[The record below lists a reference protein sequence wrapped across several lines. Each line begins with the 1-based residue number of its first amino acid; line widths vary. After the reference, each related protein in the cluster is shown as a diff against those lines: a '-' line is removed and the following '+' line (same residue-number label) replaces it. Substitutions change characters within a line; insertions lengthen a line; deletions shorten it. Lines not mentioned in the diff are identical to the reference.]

1 MTSGKDQL
9 AQPSR
14 DAIVQRVLR
23 SECLPSLPTVAAK
36 LLSLTSQPEISV
48 QEICRLVSYDISL
61 SAKVL
66 RVVNSAYYGLPQRV
80 SSVQQAVS
88 ILGINAVRNLTLSF
102 SLLTIRSDSR
112 GTFDYERFWQRS
124 LAAAVSARMI
134 LALVDRRDPGEIF
147 IASLLQNIGEM
158 ILAREFPRE
167 FEDVLRLVSQG
178 KEEIAAE
185 HEVLNIDHATIGYM
199 VARKWGFPEALTTPI
214 IYHHAPLDCG
224 ADRGDGVACKIVY
237 LSGLLANVF
246 YSDRPEVYHRRFVA
260 DAKKLFGLDSAQLE
274 TITADAHSEV
284 NRVGQYFGLRLNL
297 DRSISEI
304 LQEANEKLAQLNMSY
319 EQMNREL
326 LEAKNKLRRLTRELQ
341 EKNARLE
348 ALVNLDGLTGV
359 YNHRYFQNSIK
370 REIHRAVR
378 DVRSLSLIMFDVDY
392 FKRFNDEHGHQ
403 VGDLVLREIS
413 ATAAKTLRENDV
425 LARYGGEEFAVILP
439 DTDLDTALSLAES
452 LRAAIATT
460 QVEHGPECYHVT
472 ISLGVACLDPTLG
485 EATPDDLI
493 SQADQALFQAKR
505 QGRNRVLPYTARGRW
520 YQRILA

>member
-1 MTSGKDQL
+1 MTDGKDEH
-9 AQPSR
+9 ARPSR
-14 DAIVQRVLR
+14 DAIVERVLR
-23 SECLPSLPTVAAK
+23 SKCLPSLPTVAAK

-102 SLLTIRSDSR
+102 SLLTIRGDAKSP
-112 GTFDYERFWQRS
+112 FDYERFWQRS
-124 LAAAVSARMI
+124 LAAAVSARM
-134 LALVDRRDPGEIF
+134 LLSLVQHHDPEEIF

-167 FEDVLRLVSQG
+167 FEEALRLVSQG
-178 KEEIAAE
+178 HDEIAAE
-185 HEVLNIDHATIGYM
+185 LQVLHIDHATIGYM

-214 IYHHAPLDCG
+214 IYHHAPLDCTTG
-224 ADRGDGVACKIVY
+224 QGDSVACKIVY

-246 YSDRPEVYHRRFVA
+246 YSDRPDVYHRRFVT
-260 DAKKLFGLDSAQLE
+260 DSKKLFGLDSVQLE

-297 DRSISEI
+297 DRSIAEI
-304 LQEANEKLAQLNMSY
+304 LQEANDKLAQLNMSY
-319 EQMNREL
+319 VQMNREL
-326 LEAKNKLRRLTRELQ
+326 LETKAKLHRLMRELQ

-370 REIHRAVR
+370 REIARAVR
-378 DVRSLSLIMFDVDY
+378 DGRSLCLIMFDVDH

-403 VGDLVLREIS
+403 MGDLVLREICAS
-413 ATAAKTLRENDV
+413 ASKTLRENDM
-425 LARYGGEEFAVILP
+425 LARYGGEEFAVLLP
-439 DTDLDTALSLAES
+439 NTDLDTALSIAET

-460 QVEHGPECYHVT
+460 PVERGPERYHVT

-485 EATPDDLI
+485 EATPEELI

-505 QGRNRVLPYTARGRW
+505 QGRNRVLPYSARGRW